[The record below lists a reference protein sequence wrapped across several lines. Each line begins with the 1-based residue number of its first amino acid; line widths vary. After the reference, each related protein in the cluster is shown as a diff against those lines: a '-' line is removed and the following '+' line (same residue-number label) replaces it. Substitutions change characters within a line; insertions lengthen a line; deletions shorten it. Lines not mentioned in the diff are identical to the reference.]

1 MFVFGVAAAVA
12 TVVACGVLAKMAAA
26 ARAYLSGIG
35 CGTGADARF
44 YQQASERGAGR
55 KLAF

>member
-1 MFVFGVAAAVA
+1 MFVLAVAAADA

-35 CGTGADARF
+35 CGTGANSRF
-44 YQQASERGAGR
+44 SQQASERGAGR
-55 KLAF
+55 NLAF

>member
-1 MFVFGVAAAVA
+1 VFAVAAAVA
-12 TVVACGVLAKMAAA
+12 TVVACGVLAKMAKEA

-35 CGTGADARF
+35 CGTEANSRI

-55 KLAF
+55 NLAF